1 MLNIGRGK
9 LLISE
14 PKLIEEAFF
23 KSVILLTHHDNSE
36 SIGLILNQPS
46 KIKLN
51 EVFDVIK
58 NDTFKFFIGG
68 PVGKNSIQYIHK
80 LGSRISRSKEILD
93 GLYWGGDFNE
103 ITRLINNNKI
113 SEDQIRFFIGYSGWE
128 AFQLQKE
135 IKEKSWIISQT
146 TSEEC
151 LAYSDANF
159 WSKLIKKQGN
169 KYKIW
174 ANLPRNPN
182 LN

>member
-1 MLNIGRGK
+1 MESYSKTLNNHHPIK
-9 LLISE
+9 EVPNLIHKNHTLSVLVSHN
-14 PKLIEEAFF
+14 LI
-23 KSVILLTHHDNSE
+23 VYLW
-36 SIGLILNQPS
+36 
-46 KIKLN
+46 
-51 EVFDVIK
+51 
-58 NDTFKFFIGG
+58 
-68 PVGKNSIQYIHK
+68 IQYIHK

-159 WSKLIKKQGN
+159 WSKLIKKQDN